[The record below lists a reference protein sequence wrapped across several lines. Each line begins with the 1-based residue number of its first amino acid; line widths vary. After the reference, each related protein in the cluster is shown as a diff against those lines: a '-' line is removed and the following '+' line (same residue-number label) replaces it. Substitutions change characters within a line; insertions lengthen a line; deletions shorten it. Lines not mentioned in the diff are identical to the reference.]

1 MTGLKKTLGAT
12 LILLSCA
19 AVSAT
24 ASAATLTVLTTGA
37 FKQVA
42 VALSSLYE
50 SRSGNTIKLDNDT
63 AGALAKRI
71 EAGAHFDVVILTPDL
86 IKELV
91 AKNKV
96 HADSVA
102 NLAQVGIGV
111 MVPAGTPAPSIDTVA
126 HFKQALLD
134 AKSVAYIDPASGG
147 SSGIYIV
154 KLFAQWGIAQQI
166 DAKAVKVK
174 GGSVAEHVVDGEAV
188 LGIHQISEILP
199 TKGVT
204 LVGPLPAEIQNYTV
218 YTSALSNTSAEPA
231 AARAFLQLLTGP
243 DAARLIKE
251 KGMEAAKP

>member
-1 MTGLKKTLGAT
+1 MTGLKKTFGIALLA
-12 LILLSCA
+12 LSCC
-19 AVSAT
+19 AVSVS

-42 VALSSLYE
+42 VALASLYE
-50 SRSGNTIKLDNDT
+50 ARSGDKIKLDNDT

-91 AKNKV
+91 SKNKV

-111 MVPAGTPAPSIDTVA
+111 MVPAGAPAPAIDTVA

-147 SSGIYIV
+147 SSGIYLA
-154 KLFAQWGIAQQI
+154 KLFQQWGIAQQI

-174 GGSVAEHVVDGEAV
+174 GGSVAEHIADGEAV

-204 LVGPLPAEIQNYTV
+204 LIGPLPADIQNYTV
-218 YTSALSNTSAEPA
+218 YTSAISNTSAEPA
-231 AARAFLQLLTGP
+231 AARAFLRMLTGP
-243 DAARLIKE
+243 DAARVIKE